1 MRWVQNTFNWL
12 RSLFRPATVEQEL
25 GSELRFHIE
34 RQVEENLA
42 AGMTPREARLAAVR
56 EFGGVEQVKEECRD
70 TRRVNYLENLLKDMR
85 YGLRMLRKSPS
96 FTFFSVAVLA
106 LGIAANSAIFSIAD
120 AVLIRPL
127 PYRDSNRL
135 VMVWE
140 DASAY
145 GFPKDTPAPGNF
157 ADWKSRNQVFEDVAA
172 LPYGGYF
179 NLTGNGTPEQLAG
192 KKVTANLFSLLGVSV
207 LLGRDFR
214 SEDDVPGAPHV
225 AILSHGLWLRRFGGD
240 PQIAGREISLNYQ
253 KCTVI
258 GVMTREVQFPDRATE
273 IWIPAQFTKE
283 QLANH
288 GSHYLNVFG
297 RLKPGVSFKTANA
310 DLATIASEL
319 EKEHPDSNAK
329 IGAFAVPLRE
339 ELAGDVR
346 PAILMLVGAVC
357 FVLLI
362 ACANVANLLL
372 SRASGRR
379 RELAMRLALGAT
391 RGRVIQQMLTESIL
405 LALFAGA
412 VGLLLSV
419 WGTKFLAALIP
430 AGIAPTA
437 EAGVDGRV
445 LLFTLFVSLLTGILF
460 GIIPASR
467 VSQFQLTY
475 SLKQGGGQS
484 GVGSG
489 GRRLRDAL
497 VICEVALAIVLLA
510 GAALMIRS
518 LQNLYH
524 LDPGFRADH
533 VLVMRTPLPR
543 PKYEAVARRRAFFDQ
558 VLAQVE
564 NLPGVVSAGYTTWVP
579 LTNDGGATGITIEG
593 KPEPAPGN
601 LLIPN
606 VRIISRDYM
615 LALRM
620 KLVDGRPF
628 ESRDANGTLPV
639 GLINQTMARNYWPG
653 ENPIGRRFKIGTYR
667 DESPWITVIGIA
679 GDVHQ
684 AGLDVPAR
692 AEMYLPYQQQDFG
705 YEPEYLAVRTSGDP
719 MALAEIVRQQ
729 IWSVD
734 KEQPV
739 AGVMPLEDLVDENL
753 ASRRMQAS
761 LLSGFAGLALLL
773 VTLGIYAVLSFAVTQ
788 RTQEIGV
795 RVALGAQPRDVLR
808 MIFSQGFKLFL
819 IGAAIGLVAAFVL
832 SRALVHL
839 LFGVSAYDPVSFA
852 GVTILLAAVALLAC
866 YVPARRATRVDPLI
880 ALRYE

>member
-1 MRWVQNTFNWL
+1 
-12 RSLFRPATVEQEL
+12 
-25 GSELRFHIE
+25 
-34 RQVEENLA
+34 
-42 AGMTPREARLAAVR
+42 
-56 EFGGVEQVKEECRD
+56 
-70 TRRVNYLENLLKDMR
+70 
-85 YGLRMLRKSPS
+85 
-96 FTFFSVAVLA
+96 
-106 LGIAANSAIFSIAD
+106 
-120 AVLIRPL
+120 
-127 PYRDSNRL
+127 
-135 VMVWE
+135 
-140 DASAY
+140 
-145 GFPKDTPAPGNF
+145 
-157 ADWKSRNQVFEDVAA
+157 
-172 LPYGGYF
+172 
-179 NLTGNGTPEQLAG
+179 
-192 KKVTANLFSLLGVSV
+192 
-207 LLGRDFR
+207 
-214 SEDDVPGAPHV
+214 
-225 AILSHGLWLRRFGGD
+225 
-240 PQIAGREISLNYQ
+240 
-253 KCTVI
+253 
-258 GVMTREVQFPDRATE
+258 
-273 IWIPAQFTKE
+273 
-283 QLANH
+283 
-288 GSHYLNVFG
+288 
-297 RLKPGVSFKTANA
+297 
-310 DLATIASEL
+310 
-319 EKEHPDSNAK
+319 
-329 IGAFAVPLRE
+329 
-339 ELAGDVR
+339 
-346 PAILMLVGAVC
+346 
-357 FVLLI
+357 
-362 ACANVANLLL
+362 
-372 SRASGRR
+372 
-379 RELAMRLALGAT
+379 
-391 RGRVIQQMLTESIL
+391 MLTESIL

-437 EAGVDGRV
+437 AAGVDGRV